1 FSSIEVVEEDTID
14 SLTLRKK
21 IKADSDVLIS
31 YKDPKKDQKKGVLED
46 LAGNDVESFRDFLA
60 VHIDDG
66 NEPSLRT
73 AAPDEHLRGLVA
85 LNPVLEGAETQIAL

>member
-1 FSSIEVVEEDTID
+1 TIEVAEEDTIV

-31 YKDPKKDQKKGVLED
+31 YKDPKKDQEEGVIED
-46 LAGNDVESFRDFLA
+46 VDGNDVESFRDFLA

-66 NEPSLRT
+66 DGPSQRSVAREKSLRW
-73 AAPDEHLRGLVA
+73 LVES
-85 LNPVLEGAETQIAL
+85 NPVLEVIENQMPL